1 MSEELVL
8 RLMPLHPNA
17 QQNEAYSYAT
27 EGSGANAEFCCSGAR
42 ARSAKRRVCLHRPE
56 DDRGRACVT
65 KPEVTEVTGD
75 GPVSQNRQLSV
86 L

>member
-27 EGSGANAEFCCSGAR
+27 EGG
-42 ARSAKRRVCLHRPE
+42 
-56 DDRGRACVT
+56 DRGRACVT
-65 KPEVTEVTGD
+65 KPTAVGFVTQTR
-75 GPVSQNRQLSV
+75 PLSPRQFL
-86 L
+86 